1 MRSYLKLYR
10 NKKSISQGELAD
22 KIGISQNYYCY
33 IENGERQQNISLELL
48 QKLSKALEIP
58 LDELIRQENQYKR
71 DLKNKAG

>member
-10 NKKSISQGELAD
+10 NQKSISQGELAD

-48 QKLSKALEIP
+48 QKLSKALDVP
-58 LDELIRQENQYKR
+58 LEELIRQENQYKQE
-71 DLKNKAG
+71 LKNKAG

>member
-1 MRSYLKLYR
+1 MRNYLKIFR
-10 NKKSISQGELAD
+10 SEKNISQGELAD
-22 KIGISQNYYCY
+22 RIGISQNYYCY

-58 LDELIRQENQYKR
+58 LEELIRQENQYKQ